1 MEVILIKDVDNLG
14 KTGDVVKV
22 KDGYARN
29 RLLPQK
35 LAFYYYNNSF
45 IYEFSKNR

>member
-1 MEVILIKDVDNLG
+1 MEVILCQDVPKVG

-29 RLLPQK
+29 LLLPK
-35 LAFYYYNNSF
+35 KMAYVATA
-45 IYEFSKNR
+45 I